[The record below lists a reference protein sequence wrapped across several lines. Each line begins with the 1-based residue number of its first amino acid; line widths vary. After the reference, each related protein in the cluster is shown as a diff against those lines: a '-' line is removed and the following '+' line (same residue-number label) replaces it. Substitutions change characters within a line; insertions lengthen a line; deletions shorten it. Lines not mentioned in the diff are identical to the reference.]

1 MTYKTI
7 SVAVGLVLA
16 ISTGAA
22 LAEPVAI
29 SQRSPDAKTFSFFT
43 IDAKRASPSVGVAKT
58 RLSNALATYGITP
71 CYVLADANAAID
83 CPLTA
88 TWHMSP
94 TPGKI
99 FSYSRE
105 TSLQVLPP
113 ISDRKSFNKDRVYKQ
128 VWAAN
133 FTSPVGSLTASE
145 VFPIGAV
152 VFTSPVTEFSFK
164 VDAGQV
170 AAQAVDAIQFTVNGI
185 TLEPQPVSA
194 GSPVVVGVSDPA
206 GFITVEIQGIGGQSG
221 AYVAD
226 QFAFVPA
233 VAP

>member
-1 MTYKTI
+1 MIYKTI
-7 SVAVGLVLA
+7 SAAVGWVLA
-16 ISTGAA
+16 VSSVAA

-43 IDAKRASPSVGVAKT
+43 IDAKRANPSVAVAKS
-58 RLSNALATYGITP
+58 RLTNALAPYGITP

-88 TWHMSP
+88 TWHMTP

-128 VWAAN
+128 VWVAN
-133 FTSPVGSLTASE
+133 FTTPTGSLTSTE
-145 VFPIGAV
+145 IFPIGAAD
-152 VFTSPVTEFSFK
+152 FTSPVTEFSFK

-170 AAQAVDAIQFTVNGI
+170 DAQAVDAIQLTVNGI
-185 TLEPQPVSA
+185 TLDPQPVTA

-206 GFITVEIQGIGGQSG
+206 GFTTVEIQGIGGQSG

-226 QFAFVPA
+226 QFSFVT
-233 VAP
+233 AP

>member
-7 SVAVGLVLA
+7 SAAVGWVLA
-16 ISTGAA
+16 VSSVTA

-43 IDAKRASPSVGVAKT
+43 IDAKRASPSVAVAKS
-58 RLSNALATYGITP
+58 RLTNALAPYGITP

-88 TWHMSP
+88 TWHMTP

-113 ISDRKSFNKDRVYKQ
+113 ISDRKAFNKDRVYKQ
-128 VWAAN
+128 VWASN
-133 FTSPVGSLTASE
+133 FTTPAGSLTTSE

-152 VFTSPVTEFSFK
+152 DFTSPVIEFSFK

-170 AAQAVDAIQFTVNGI
+170 AAQAVEAIQLTVNGVA
-185 TLEPQPVSA
+185 LNPQPVSA

-206 GFITVEIQGIGGQSG
+206 GFTTVEIQGIGGQSG

-226 QFAFVPA
+226 QFSFVT
-233 VAP
+233 AP